1 MENDR
6 KRVRVAA
13 AVIRKDGLVFA
24 TQRGYGAYKDWWE
37 FPGGKIEDGETPEEA
52 LIREIR
58 EELDA
63 DITVDEYITTVEY
76 DYPEFHLSMACYR
89 CSLKNEHLTLLEHE
103 AAKWMR
109 TDSLRQV
116 NWLPADVAVVD
127 ILEAENSP
135 LNDYKN
141 IEKRVAFFEQIYDE
155 LRAAVHERADSCGL
169 KRKLSLLE
177 DYYSSGEWRK
187 DYEADE
193 AGLLPAGLKRGV
205 LSQDGVYNLL
215 AEWEADDH

>member
-1 MENDR
+1 MELTNENYHGIEAR
-6 KRVRVAA
+6 KEYMGYSQF
-13 AVIRKDGLVFA
+13 KDFLSCEKQALARINGEIEEKSSPALLFGSYVDNYFS
-24 TQRGYGAYKDWWE
+24 KEISMDE
-37 FPGGKIEDGETPEEA
+37 FVLQHPEMF
-52 LIREIR
+52 
-58 EELDA
+58 
-63 DITVDEYITTVEY
+63 TKQGT
-76 DYPEFHLSMACYR
+76 FKS
-89 CSLKNEHLTLLEHE
+89 
-103 AAKWMR
+103 
-109 TDSLRQV
+109 
-116 NWLPADVAVVD
+116 
-127 ILEAENSP
+127 
-135 LNDYKN
+135 DYKN

-155 LRAAVHERADSCGL
+155 LRAAVHERADSGGL